1 MYRTGY
7 AVRRMQLFAWFVGMW
22 FVVKTQHKAIVAG
35 AVAGAV
41 AIPLVVARRLDNRQE
56 RDIRLEPKREPS
68 YWMATIP
75 PIDPAPRLAGDI
87 TVDVAVVGG
96 GFTGLATAYY
106 LKRHDPAVRVA
117 LLEAQTMGSGS
128 STRNTGGVGR
138 QLRGQESTDATQ
150 RGYELI
156 RSFEER
162 EELPFDLNEEVP
174 ALRLHRTL
182 ETIEGPDLVGDE
194 LARQIGSG
202 FYQAAEAFTASS
214 MHPGKFIAS
223 LVHANRQHGVDLYEH
238 TPVTGIE
245 KDSGRPVL
253 VTPGGRVHAG
263 DFVLAT
269 NAYTPQLGVAADQ
282 LLVMHQRVIVTQP
295 LTDEE
300 WELSG
305 LGRWSMR
312 LEHGT
317 YYTHTVR
324 ATPDRRFFFRHVLGH
339 RPKEAVSWDTDE
351 RDIAVGWRELLRR
364 YPWLESASIDY
375 SWHGVTARTRDLWPV
390 LGEIDDHVYLSAGYN
405 GGGVMPSHYFGYLLA
420 RRILG
425 HHDDDL
431 DQLMRLPDEHPSWPH
446 EAIRHTIF
454 QGAMRY
460 RRLVDGRR

>member
-1 MYRTGY
+1 M
-7 AVRRMQLFAWFVGMW
+7 
-22 FVVKTQHKAIVAG
+22 KTQHKALIAG
-35 AVAGAV
+35 AAAGAV
-41 AIPLVVARRLDNRQE
+41 AIPIVAARKLNRRPA
-56 RDIRLEPKREPS
+56 RDIRSEPARAPS

-75 PIDPAPRLAGDI
+75 EIPPAPQLAGDI

-106 LKRHDPAVRVA
+106 LKRHDPSIRVA

-162 EELPFDLNEEVP
+162 EELAFDLNEEVA

-182 ETIEGPDLVGDE
+182 ETIDGPDLVGDE
-194 LARQIGSG
+194 LARQIGSS

-214 MHPGKFIAS
+214 LHPGKFITS
-223 LVHANRQHGVDLYEH
+223 LVNANRQLDVELYEH
-238 TPVTGIE
+238 TPVTAL
-245 KDSGRPVL
+245 DRSAGRPVL
-253 VTPGGRVHAG
+253 ATPGGQVTAG
-263 DFVLAT
+263 DVVLAT
-269 NAYTPQLGVAADQ
+269 NAYTPQLGVAVDQ

-300 WELSG
+300 WDLSG
-305 LGRWSMR
+305 LGHWSMR

-339 RPKEAVSWDTDE
+339 RSQEAVSWNIDE
-351 RDIAVGWRELLRR
+351 RDIATGWRELLRR
-364 YPWLESASIDY
+364 YPWLENASIDY
-375 SWHGVTARTRDLWPV
+375 SWLGVTARTRDLWPV
-390 LGEIDDHVYLSAGYN
+390 LGEIEDHVYLSAGYN

-425 HHDDDL
+425 HADSDL
-431 DQLMRLPDEHPSWPH
+431 DQLIRLPGEHPSWPP
-446 EAIRHTIF
+446 ESLRHPIF

-460 RRLVDGRR
+460 RRLLDGRR